1 MSSPITPEQGSGQL
15 TQSRIDQPVDPL
27 ADPVPGHIGGQMYD
41 QISSQDAEKTN
52 GLDVEEERRARQ
64 ARIVSIARWALPS
77 LLLVILVG
85 SWQAY
90 VTLAEVPHYI
100 LPSPVRIA
108 QTLVQDWGILWPAL
122 LATARLTFLALLF
135 AIIGGL
141 LLAVAFTQS
150 KWAEL
155 AMFPYAVILQVTPVV
170 AIAPLLQIYVD
181 SAFVAALLC
190 AWLVAFFPILANTT
204 IGLKSADHN
213 LRDLFRIYGA
223 SRWQTLRLL
232 TGPSALPFFLG
243 GLKIAGGLALI
254 GAVVAEFV
262 IGRAGTGLGLAS
274 TLLEASYRFNFG
286 RLYAALIL
294 ISLMGVAIFGLM
306 SLISYLLLFR
316 WHESALKRES

>member
-1 MSSPITPEQGSGQL
+1 MTVLDGPIVT
-15 TQSRIDQPVDPL
+15 TID
-27 ADPVPGHIGGQMYD
+27 A
-41 QISSQDAEKTN
+41 
-52 GLDVEEERRARQ
+52 EEERRAHQ
-64 ARIVSIARWALPS
+64 KKITKIARWTLPS
-77 LLLVILVG
+77 LVLVVLIG
-85 SWQAY
+85 GWQAY
-90 VTLAEVPHYI
+90 VTIAEVPHYI
-100 LPSPVRIA
+100 LPSPLLIGQTMIA
-108 QTLVQDWGILWPAL
+108 DWSVLWPAL
-122 LATARLTFLALLF
+122 LMTGRLTLLALVF
-135 AIIGGL
+135 AVIGGL
-141 LLAVAFTQS
+141 VIAVAFTQS

-190 AWLVAFFPILANTT
+190 AWIVAFFPILSNTT

-213 LRDLFRIYGA
+213 LQDLFQIYGA
-223 SRWQTLRLL
+223 SKWQTLLFL
-232 TGPSALPFFLG
+232 SAPSALPFFLG

-294 ISLMGVAIFGLM
+294 ISVMGVAIFGLM
-306 SLISYLLLFR
+306 SLISHLFLFR
-316 WHESALKRES
+316 WHESALKREE